1 MEFSRQGYW
10 SGLTCTPPGDLPNSG
25 IEPVSLASPALQADS
40 LPLSNKGSPPSPL
53 KVKVLI
59 AQLYPTLCNLIDCS
73 PPGSSVHG
81 DFQARILK
89 WVAISFSRGSNPHL
103 LQVSCT
109 AGGFFTAEPPE
120 AGKDFLNM
128 NKNPDIIKD

>member
-1 MEFSRQGYW
+1 MVQRPKCKKMQ
-10 SGLTCTPPGDLPNSG
+10 L
-25 IEPVSLASPALQADS
+25 I
-40 LPLSNKGSPPSPL
+40 
-53 KVKVLI
+53 KVLEESMGECPYNLDVVVALLI
-59 AQLYPTLCNLIDCS
+59 QWCPTLCDPMDCS

-109 AGGFFTAEPPE
+109 AGGFFTAEPPGT
-120 AGKDFLNM
+120 GKDFLTM